1 MTSGQAKPLRKS
13 SNKIKDLMDT
23 YLKNDGAKNIP
34 ITDSES
40 EKNTNVNEQ
49 TQNDEINMRH
59 EDMDSN
65 DYEKMIEDYKDA
77 VETLN
82 NQLEEITKE
91 KDELKEQLVRKAAEL
106 ENIRRRSLK
115 EKQEMIDY
123 ANERLLSKMIELLDD
138 INNAYNATLTSND
151 YDALLKGVEMI
162 RNKTIKLFEDAGV
175 KPIESFVGKEFN
187 VDYHEAMMRMPSELP
202 ENYVVQEIQSGYMLN
217 DKVLRHTK
225 VITSGGM

>member
-1 MTSGQAKPLRKS
+1 
-13 SNKIKDLMDT
+13 MDT

-34 ITDSES
+34 ITDSEP

-49 TQNDEINMRH
+49 TQNEDNNMRH

-91 KDELKEQLVRKAAEL
+91 KDDLKEQLVRKAAEL

-115 EKQEMIDY
+115 EKQDMIDY

-138 INNAYNATLTSND
+138 INNAYNATLSSND

-162 RNKTIKLFEDAGV
+162 RNKAIKLFEDAGV